1 MDLEPHSPL
10 DKIRL
15 SVLILLAIWN
25 VLVATRM
32 KTPYPEAL
40 VELYALPATRLI
52 LLLVVLALTF
62 WCPTVAA
69 LAALA
74 YIALGAD
81 VIFLTR

>member
-1 MDLEPHSPL
+1 MESNI

-15 SVLILLAIWN
+15 AALISLAIWN
-25 VLVATRM
+25 VIFSTHM

-52 LLLVVLALTF
+52 LLLIVLALSL
-62 WCPTVAA
+62 WCPTVGA
-69 LAALA
+69 LSALA

-81 VIFLTR
+81 VIFLTK